1 MFNLVVRKVTARVQ
15 KVKSQQGFQ
24 QIYGMWNA
32 SISGGTREREA
43 RSDKQG
49 QNEIVRNFRY
59 TFTTKITFGWKF
71 QNKMKSTKCM
81 FPSKLH
87 VHLRKIFHV

>member
-1 MFNLVVRKVTARVQ
+1 MNGGCPFKFGRDFNRFMECEIRVFLTE
-15 KVKSQQGFQ
+15 QGK
-24 QIYGMWNA
+24 
-32 SISGGTREREA
+32 EV

-71 QNKMKSTKCM
+71 QNKMKSAKCM